1 MGLFSKAKDNY
12 DKRKDIAE
20 FNYRTREYI
29 SEGERIYEKAYEEL
43 RVACNKSADKADKY
57 VRYKQDVLNEINK
70 IMKSIDSEHK
80 NMSLSLKINIPNIEA
95 SGVVQNEK
103 LGAIDKALATWV
115 APSVSDFF
123 VNVSAMDYYEAKS
136 EMNKAKSYRERM
148 KMKRDELRE
157 AKYAVQKIP
166 DFICEEQ
173 KQIDELMGKFRK
185 TADAINNSDTAEKVE
200 SLNKI
205 AKLIADLL
213 TTQFIENNYE
223 ITAQYMTVYKR
234 ISEINN
240 SLSGCAWLIGG

>member
-95 SGVVQNEK
+95 SGVV
-103 LGAIDKALATWV
+103 
-115 APSVSDFF
+115 FC
-123 VNVSAMDYYEAKS
+123 
-136 EMNKAKSYRERM
+136 R
-148 KMKRDELRE
+148 
-157 AKYAVQKIP
+157 
-166 DFICEEQ
+166 
-173 KQIDELMGKFRK
+173 
-185 TADAINNSDTAEKVE
+185 
-200 SLNKI
+200 
-205 AKLIADLL
+205 
-213 TTQFIENNYE
+213 
-223 ITAQYMTVYKR
+223 
-234 ISEINN
+234 
-240 SLSGCAWLIGG
+240 

>member
-1 MGLFSKAKDNY
+1 MYYLHTLFWWEKDNY
-12 DKRKDIAE
+12 KKIGDISASVKM
-20 FNYRTREYI
+20 NAV
-29 SEGERIYEKAYEEL
+29 GEANTIEQKILYDTLMQY
-43 RVACNKSADKADKY
+43 DIF
-57 VRYKQDVLNEINK
+57 VRYKQDILNEINRTLR
-70 IMKSIDSEHK
+70 SIDSEHK

-115 APSVSDFF
+115 TPSVSDFF

-136 EMNKAKSYRERM
+136 EMNKAKAYRERM

-166 DFICEEQ
+166 DFIYEEQ
-173 KQIDELMGKFRK
+173 NQIEELMGKFRK
-185 TADAINNSDTAEKVE
+185 TANAINNSDTHEKVE

-223 ITAQYMTVYKR
+223 ITAQYMTVHKR
-234 ISEINN
+234 ISEINQ